1 MFRLTLLF
9 VSVAG
14 FITLRHRWFS
24 LGFNKYSAPRHFRER
39 HVKCLALRQSGL
51 HALLSPTK
59 AAGKKQN
66 QTDKQDESKATSAYQ
81 RSTEVKTA
89 ATEQEHQYD

>member
-1 MFRLTLLF
+1 
-9 VSVAG
+9 
-14 FITLRHRWFS
+14 
-24 LGFNKYSAPRHFRER
+24 
-39 HVKCLALRQSGL
+39 
-51 HALLSPTK
+51 LLSPTK